1 MNDLDKI
8 RALIAKYKNIDIDLV
23 KPESTFEELEL
34 DSLDMFQILFEA
46 EEAFNIDLVNA
57 DYENIK
63 TVQDILN
70 FLEDNT

>member
-8 RALIAKYKNIDIDLV
+8 RVLISKYKHIDIDLV

-34 DSLDMFQILFEA
+34 DSLDMFKILFEA

-57 DYENIK
+57 DYENIR
-63 TVQDILN
+63 TVQDVLN
-70 FLEDNT
+70 LFEDKT

>member
-63 TVQDILN
+63 TVQDVLN
-70 FLEDNT
+70 LLEDKT

>member
-57 DYENIK
+57 DYENIR
-63 TVQDILN
+63 TVQDVLN
-70 FLEDNT
+70 LFEDKT

>member
-57 DYENIK
+57 DYENIR
-63 TVQDILN
+63 TVQDVLN
-70 FLEDNT
+70 LLEDKT

>member
-1 MNDLDKI
+1 MLF
-8 RALIAKYKNIDIDLV
+8 R
-23 KPESTFEELEL
+23 SSFEELEL

-63 TVQDILN
+63 TVQDVLN
-70 FLEDNT
+70 LLEDKT